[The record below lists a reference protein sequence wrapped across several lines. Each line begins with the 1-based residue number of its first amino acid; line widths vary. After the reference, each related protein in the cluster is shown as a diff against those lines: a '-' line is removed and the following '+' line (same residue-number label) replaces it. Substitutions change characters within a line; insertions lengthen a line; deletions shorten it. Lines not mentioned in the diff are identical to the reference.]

1 MFNSSTNGGYS
12 LSDIAA
18 ITGHNNDNNS
28 AWGGDGA
35 WLIIILFLFCFM
47 GWGDNGFGNTRGGAG
62 APQGTTTR
70 EEISYGF
77 DMNGL
82 ENGIRGIQN
91 GLCDGFYSANSAL
104 MSGLAGVNT
113 NLASGF
119 SGVNNAVCSLGYQ
132 TQQGFNDTN
141 LALLNASNAQA
152 IAAMQNQNS
161 LQTQISDC
169 CCTTQSNLK
178 DIAYQMATDTCSITT
193 TDTNN
198 ARDIIDSQNE
208 NTRAILAAIQQNKVE
223 AMQDKIDTLTAQNNQ
238 LAFQASQQAQN
249 AYLLNHL
256 QPSPIPAYTVSSPY
270 ASYYGC
276 GIGA

>member
-1 MFNSSTNGGYS
+1 MISPASY
-12 LSDIAA
+12 
-18 ITGHNNDNNS
+18 
-28 AWGGDGA
+28 
-35 WLIIILFLFCFM
+35 
-47 GWGDNGFGNTRGGAG
+47 
-62 APQGTTTR
+62 QGTTTR

-141 LALLNASNAQA
+141 LALLNASNAQT

-193 TDTNN
+193 TDSNN

-270 ASYYGC
+270 ASYYGVGCGAC
-276 GIGA
+276 GIAA